1 MLTLRLLLR
10 FFIDSKLF
18 ISLCALCIAMATCH
32 ILVIPS
38 PISILFFIFS
48 STFLA
53 YNIHI
58 IFNIYRRKIDIIW
71 LSIAAF
77 LWVASI
83 VFYVLDCPRKEV
95 PYISLLLAAVMLV
108 YYLPSKI
115 NFRSIPYLKSC
126 TIAFAWSVA
135 TVWLPIAAVEDPLFT
150 YDASLLFL
158 ERFLFVWSIT
168 IPFDIKDLQE
178 DKQLGLVTL
187 PMLYGLK
194 KILIFAVVILCLHVL
209 VTFVHYG
216 WGRIFFVR
224 VVTAWYV
231 LVVLQGIGR
240 HRPKYYYT
248 GAIDGSM
255 LLQPLL
261 TLAVV

>member
-1 MLTLRLLLR
+1 
-10 FFIDSKLF
+10 
-18 ISLCALCIAMATCH
+18 MATCH
-32 ILVIPS
+32 ILDIPS
-38 PISILFFIFS
+38 PPSILFFIFS

-58 IFNIYRRKIDIIW
+58 IFNIYRRRIDIIW
-71 LSIAAF
+71 LCIAAVM
-77 LWVASI
+77 WVSSI
-83 VFYVLDCPRKEV
+83 VVYLLDCPQKEV

-108 YYLPSKI
+108 YYIPSRI

-126 TIAFAWSVA
+126 TIAFAWAVA
-135 TVWLPIAAVEDPLFT
+135 TVWLPIAAVEGALFS
-150 YDASLLFL
+150 YNANLLFL

-178 DKQLGLVTL
+178 DKQLGITTL
-187 PMLYGLK
+187 PMLFGLK
-194 KILIFAVVILCLHVL
+194 RILLFAVIILGLHVL
-209 VTFVHYG
+209 VTLMHYG
-216 WGRIFFVR
+216 ANRIFFVR

-231 LVVLQGIGR
+231 VVVLQGIGR

>member
-1 MLTLRLLLR
+1 MC
-10 FFIDSKLF
+10 SV
-18 ISLCALCIAMATCH
+18 CIAMATSH
-32 ILVIPS
+32 ILNIPS
-38 PISILFFIFS
+38 PASILFFIFS

-58 IFNIYRRKIDIIW
+58 VFNIYRRRIDIIW
-71 LSIAAF
+71 LSISAF

-83 VFYVLDCPRKEV
+83 VVYVLDCPQKEV

-115 NFRSIPYLKSC
+115 NLRSIPYLKSC
-126 TIAFAWSVA
+126 TIAFAWAVA
-135 TVWLPIAAVEDPLFT
+135 TVWLPIAAVERSMFN
-150 YDASLLFL
+150 YDALLLFL

-178 DKQLGLVTL
+178 DKQLGLKTL
-187 PMLYGLK
+187 PMVFGLK
-194 KILIFAVVILCLHVL
+194 KILIFAMIILCLHVL

-216 WGRIFFVR
+216 LSRIFFVR
-224 VVTAWYV
+224 IVTAWYV